1 MFLILFSMFV
11 WGSGIS
17 KYLTFDLKDVSNRQG
32 AFNIVEENGFD
43 EEKEM
48 YARIEKQQHEE
59 Q

>member
-11 WGSGIS
+11 WGPGIS
-17 KYLTFDLKDVSNRQG
+17 KYLTFDLKDVSNHQG

-43 EEKEM
+43 AEKEM
-48 YARIEKQQHEE
+48 HIRIRKQQHKK

>member
-11 WGSGIS
+11 WGAGFC
-17 KYLTFDLKDVSNRQG
+17 KYLTSDLKDVSNHQG

-43 EEKEM
+43 VEKEM
-48 YARIEKQQHEE
+48 HSRIGKQQHKK